1 MPKRKRKLT
10 TMSDQ
15 LRDAINDSPLS
26 FAALERETGLLRQT
40 LMLFSRGE
48 TSLRLD
54 KADKLA
60 VYFGLE
66 LTKRKGRNDG

>member
-1 MPKRKRKLT
+1 MPKRKRKLI
-10 TMSDQ
+10 TMSDR

-54 KADKLA
+54 KADQLA
-60 VYFGLE
+60 IYFGLE
-66 LTKRKGRNDG
+66 LTDRKGRN

>member
-1 MPKRKRKLT
+1 MTIR
-10 TMSDQ
+10 
-15 LRDAINDSPLS
+15 LRDAINGSPLS

-40 LMLFSRGE
+40 LMKFSRGE

-60 VYFGLE
+60 AYFGLV
-66 LTKRKGRNDG
+66 LVSRNKNPESVQ

>member
-1 MPKRKRKLT
+1 MTKRKRKQT
-10 TMSDQ
+10 TMSDR
-15 LRDAINDSPLS
+15 LRAAINDSSLS

-40 LMLFSRGE
+40 LMKFSRSE

-60 VYFGLE
+60 EYFGLV
-66 LTKRKGRNDG
+66 LTEREGQK